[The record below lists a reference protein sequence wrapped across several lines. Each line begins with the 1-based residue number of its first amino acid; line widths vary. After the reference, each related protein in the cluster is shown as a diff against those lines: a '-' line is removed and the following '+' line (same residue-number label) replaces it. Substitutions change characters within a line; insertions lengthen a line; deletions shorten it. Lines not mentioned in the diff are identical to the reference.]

1 MWLPLQIDI
10 SVNNWLASPPC
21 GTLRCPSSGVFG
33 AVAPGQLV
41 PAVGYDSGSARA
53 AMIRRRCSRG
63 CWACAGRWIDPA
75 SLDLSLRFGGEAA
88 GRDLIGIEPP
98 ERTSGGLAVVGIIVW
113 FGGEIVAVDVC
124 SSMLNPRHPGSR

>member
-1 MWLPLQIDI
+1 MSEQWCLWGCSAWPAGTRCWL
-10 SVNNWLASPPC
+10 
-21 GTLRCPSSGVFG
+21 
-33 AVAPGQLV
+33 
-41 PAVGYDSGSARA
+41 
-53 AMIRRRCSRG
+53 RRRVGAGGNDPSTLLPRLLGVRG
-63 CWACAGRWIDPA
+63 PLDPA

-124 SSMLNPRHPGSR
+124 SSMLDPRHPASQ